1 MPSYARWEKLTVNG
15 VDMDLF
21 VDEPSTPGPHPAIV
35 VAHHRA
41 GNDAATTK
49 FVQDLAGNGYVA
61 ASPHMHHRRPD
72 GEDTRESL
80 ANLDDN
86 QIVADLKATVDLLAA
101 LESVNA
107 DRMGIAGHCMGGR
120 VSFLGAASIEAFKCN
135 VAYYSGNMFKTMGT
149 GDAPPFDKLDRLRG
163 PVIGFF
169 GADDHNPSPAD
180 VAKIDAKLTKHGIA
194 HEIHSYQGAGHAFQ
208 NFTNPGHY
216 RAAATADSMARMMD
230 WLGTNL

>member
-1 MPSYARWEKLTVNG
+1 MPSNARWEKLTVEG

-61 ASPHMHHRRPD
+61 ASPHLHHRRPD

-135 VAYYSGNMFKTMGT
+135 VAYYSGNIFKTMGT
-149 GDAPPFDKLDRLRG
+149 GDAPRG
-163 PVIGFF
+163 DYLVENFVDGQVASQPHPAR
-169 GADDHNPSPAD
+169 GA
-180 VAKIDAKLTKHGIA
+180 
-194 HEIHSYQGAGHAFQ
+194 EGAGG
-208 NFTNPGHY
+208 TG
-216 RAAATADSMARMMD
+216 AAGMRC
-230 WLGTNL
+230 LGAALGCFGVIRKDVLDVLGFVGFPIAL